1 MIEFVFS
8 QLIIPSAMKMRAAL
22 LSVFGLATAVFKR

>member
-8 QLIIPSAMKMRAAL
+8 QLIIPSAIEMRTAL